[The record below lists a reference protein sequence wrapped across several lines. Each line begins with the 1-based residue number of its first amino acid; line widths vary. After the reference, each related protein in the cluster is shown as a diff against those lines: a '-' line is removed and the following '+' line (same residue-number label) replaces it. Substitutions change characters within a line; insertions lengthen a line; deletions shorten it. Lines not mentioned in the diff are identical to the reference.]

1 MPTQRARLPVG
12 GPGTP
17 GIRTDEA
24 PGVAT
29 PDAPTVAPDAATA
42 SPAATL
48 AATRPLLHRT
58 FEALG
63 HRDFRIFYL
72 GQLISVTGTW
82 MQTVA
87 QGWLVLILTGSP
99 LLLGVTQAARTLPIL
114 FLSLPAGIVADRM
127 DRRMVILVADIF
139 MLVLSATLA
148 ILTLTGNV
156 TIEAILLI
164 GAGLGV
170 ANAFEMPARQSLV
183 VQLTGRK
190 LLANAIALNSLLFNT
205 ARVVGPA
212 LAGLLVAL
220 AGPGIAF
227 TVNAFTYIP
236 ILACLLLIAP
246 RPVERATG
254 RMGGA
259 MLEIGRYLR
268 DQPVVAMLLVLLAAN
283 TVFASGYLFLGPA
296 LARDLGQGAE
306 GLGLILSAA
315 GVGAVAAGLRMA
327 ALAGRRGLARVLLV
341 AALILGGSL
350 VLVAFSSYFIVTMV
364 LMLAVGWG
372 TVTYSATSNTVI
384 QTIVPEILRG
394 RVMSLYTVV
403 MVGLMPISGLF
414 LGFLADRL
422 GTAAAM
428 GIGGAIW
435 GVAAVSAFAAS
446 ARLRSL

>member
-1 MPTQRARLPVG
+1 MPTQPANLPVG
-12 GPGTP
+12 GRPAP
-17 GIRTDEA
+17 GIQAAETAPVVLPEGPPIGPEA
-24 PGVAT
+24 PTG
-29 PDAPTVAPDAATA
+29 PSAPV
-42 SPAATL
+42 
-48 AATRPLLHRT
+48 TRPLLRRT

-63 HRDFRIFYL
+63 HRDFRIFYA
-72 GQLISVTGTW
+72 GHLISVTGTW

-87 QGWLVLILTGSP
+87 QGWLVLLLTGSP
-99 LLLGVTQAARTLPIL
+99 LLLGVTQAVRTLPIL

-127 DRRMVILVADIF
+127 DRRRIVLVADIV
-139 MLVLSATLA
+139 MLALSATLA
-148 ILTLTGNV
+148 VLTLSGNV

-183 VQLTGRK
+183 VQLTGRR

-212 LAGLLVAL
+212 LAGVIVAI
-220 AGPGIAF
+220 AGPGTAF
-227 TVNAFTYIP
+227 ALNALTFVP
-236 ILACLLLIAP
+236 VVASLLLISP
-246 RPVERATG
+246 RPVERATA

-259 MLEIGRYLR
+259 MRETATYLR
-268 DQPVVAMLLVLLAAN
+268 AQPVVAMLLLLLAGN
-283 TVFASGYLFLGPA
+283 TIFASGYLFLGPA

-327 ALAGRRGLARVLLV
+327 ALAGRRGLARVLV
-341 AALILGGSL
+341 VGALILAGSL
-350 VLVAFSSYFIVTMV
+350 VLVALSSWFVVTLV

-384 QTIVPEILRG
+384 QTIVPDVLRG
-394 RVMSLYTVV
+394 RIMSLYTVV
-403 MVGLMPISGLF
+403 MVGLMPVSGLL

-428 GIGGAIW
+428 GIGGALW
-435 GVAAVSAFAAS
+435 GATAATAFGVS